1 MIFTIDTMQE
11 LVSTK
16 RGSYNYPLQTIKVSD
31 FVKMSKDDKATQIKI
46 RLEELE
52 KELERKHMKGLIKIE
67 LGEDPTSEKNVR
79 YINRMIRTIRG
90 DELTATGIVVEIFE
104 TIVGLR
110 GESKKIHWEIY
121 QSLDKQ
127 VPVSSIRRILSL
139 YRNGK
144 LG

>member
-1 MIFTIDTMQE
+1 MQE

-16 RGSYNYPLQTIKVSD
+16 RGSYSYPLQTIKVSD
-31 FVKMSKDDKATQIKI
+31 FVKMTKVDKATQIKI
-46 RLEELE
+46 RLDELE
-52 KELERKHMKGLIKIE
+52 KELDRKHMKGLINIE

-90 DELTATGIVVEIFE
+90 DEPTATGIVVEIFE
-104 TIVGLR
+104 MIVGLR

-121 QSLDKQ
+121 ESLDKE